1 MSFASRLY
9 ARLGGKGLPP
19 YLAVVRRMMLAAIAT
34 AAVVLIAS
42 AAMLFNTA
50 PKWLSLTFEPL
61 SLFLLPGL
69 AVDALAVSPHD
80 LDPTLVIEGCV
91 LFYFLAFFGFL
102 QWRSR
107 ALQRSQKPG
116 RD

>member
-9 ARLGGKGLPP
+9 AQLGGKGLPP
-19 YLAVVRRMMLAAIAT
+19 YLSVVRRMLLAAIAT
-34 AAVVLIAS
+34 AALVSMAC
-42 AAMLFNTA
+42 AAMLLNTA
-50 PKWLSLTFEPL
+50 PKWISLIFEPL

-69 AVDALAVSPHD
+69 AVDSLAVSPHD

-91 LFYFLAFFGFL
+91 VFYFLVFFGFL

-107 ALQRSQKPG
+107 ALQRGQALG